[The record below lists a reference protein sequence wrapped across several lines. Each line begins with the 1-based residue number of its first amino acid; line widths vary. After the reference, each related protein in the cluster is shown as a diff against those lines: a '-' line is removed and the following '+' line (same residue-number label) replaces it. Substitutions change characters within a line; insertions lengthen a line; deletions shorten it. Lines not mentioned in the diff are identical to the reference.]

1 MTGVMTGSM
10 IGAIAGLER
19 FSTLGVNLQH
29 RVDYWNQIC
38 GKYTPMETTPVDVRT
53 FAPSLTRGAV
63 GSLRFTEASWSPAIV
78 RHSSAHVART
88 REACF
93 YVHLQL
99 EGSSIHK
106 QDGREAHLNRGDFT
120 ILDNTRP
127 YQMTFE
133 TTNKVLVMAIP
144 ESLMRRQ
151 LACPESIVGVR
162 MSYDENLVRVFF
174 DFAQGV
180 WRECGQGIDT
190 VAPAL
195 SQALMHLLSST
206 YARVAEAYEPKSAT
220 YEDRRSRL
228 LSYIEEHLC
237 DSELSPATIAAAFRT
252 SPRSLHMIFSRGS
265 ETLARYIL
273 RRRLEEC
280 ASILKNPLQQARS
293 ISDIAFDNGFSS
305 CTHFGKVFREQFG
318 TTPTEYRRAN
328 MSIPVTSKS
337 SNPETH

>member
-1 MTGVMTGSM
+1 MNRADQSM
-10 IGAIAGLER
+10 MGLEKY
-19 FSTLGVNLQH
+19 STAGVTLQH
-29 RVDYWNQIC
+29 RVEYWNQVC

-53 FAPSLTRGAV
+53 FAPSLTRGAL
-63 GSLRFTEASWSPAIV
+63 GHLRFTEANWSPAIV

-99 EGSSIHK
+99 EGNSIHK
-106 QDGREAHLNRGDFT
+106 QDGREAQLSRGDFT

-127 YQMTFE
+127 YQLTFE
-133 TTNKVLVMAIP
+133 TPNKVLVLAIP

-151 LACPESIVGVR
+151 LACPESIVGMR
-162 MSYDENLVRVFF
+162 MCYDENLVKVFF
-174 DFAQGV
+174 DFVQGV
-180 WRECGQGIDT
+180 WRECGAGVDT

-195 SQALMHLLSST
+195 SQALLHLLSST

-228 LSYIEEHLC
+228 LSYIEEHLG
-237 DSELSPATIAAAFRT
+237 DSELSPATIAATFRT
-252 SPRSLHMIFSRGS
+252 SPRSLHMIFSRGP
-265 ETLARYIL
+265 ETLSRYIL

-280 ASILKNPLQQARS
+280 AVILKNPLQQARS

-318 TTPTEYRRAN
+318 TTPTEYRRINMTVPNAN
-328 MSIPVTSKS
+328 KS
-337 SNPETH
+337 DESETH